1 MPAQLNIS
9 NVRLVTNLMGKN
21 FMKRLL
27 LLTLLCSQSL
37 FASQLSDLS
46 FLYYKDQAQNIA
58 HDKSLENPGQCNPQ
72 SMSCLR
78 ATCSRLSPSN
88 CDDDYEIKKIIEMCK
103 GGVSGDCVFN
113 STRRMRPSNVDDIY
127 EMQKIINECKSNIG
141 GSCIDIYITRLSE
154 INVDDDY
161 EVTKYLKKCS
171 GISNDVAD
179 CASFTCSKLSAISCD
194 DDYEIDRIIKT
205 CSNL

>member
-1 MPAQLNIS
+1 MSASINIS
-9 NVRLVTNLMGKN
+9 YVRLVTNLPGGK
-21 FMKRLL
+21 FMKWLL

-58 HDKSLENPGQCNPQ
+58 HDKSFDNPGQCNPQ

-78 ATCSRLSPSN
+78 ATCTRLSPSN
-88 CDDDYEIKKIIEMCK
+88 CDDDYEIKKVIEMCR

-113 STRRMRPSNVDDIY
+113 STKRMSPSNVDDTY
-127 EMQKIINECKSNIG
+127 EMEKIINECKSNIG
-141 GSCIDIYITRLSE
+141 GSCIDVYITRLSE
-154 INVDDDY
+154 SSVDDSY

-179 CASFTCSKLSAISCD
+179 CASFTCSKLSASSCD